1 MPYPF
6 WLSSPLIASAVTL
19 LSLLTA
25 ATPAYAEREP
35 SVSADDVNA
44 LQAKGALPD
53 MSLMLEPVINGHP
66 GPKVVPV
73 DYKNGHYYLSAS
85 ELSGLGLPLEASN
98 AEKIAV
104 DEMKDVTVT
113 YEGETQRLFITVPT
127 DWLPEQRLSA
137 SKQSASL
144 AAENPLG
151 LLFNYDVYAS
161 HSSDNSSPDAVSAY
175 TEQRALGLFGS
186 LSNNG
191 VYNQHI
197 NGESEDENNHRY
209 LRYDTVWRYDDEPHM
224 LKYLVGDAITGSL
237 PWSSSVR
244 LGGVQISRNFS
255 ARPDLITY
263 PLPQFAGQAAVPS
276 SVDVYLNNYKYTSTN
291 VNPGPFTVETVPY
304 INGAGNATV
313 VVTDPLGRQVNTIVP
328 FYVSSS
334 LLKPGLTDFSLSA
347 GKIRN
352 NYGIKN
358 ADYGANAASG
368 IGRAGLTGWM
378 TLEGRAESAEKLNVG
393 GLGAVIKV
401 GNLGVVNGAYG
412 VSRSRP
418 GAFSASESEIDDD
431 SQSSFYTSKQTGR
444 QRSLGYT
451 YTQSYFSVNAQQID
465 RSDGY
470 GDLSNYQSGYRL
482 DKRSRQATGS
492 VSLQRFGSVG
502 IGYFD
507 VTQYDDSRLRL
518 LNVSYSTTLFGNN
531 SLYASMN
538 REIGSSGYSAQI
550 TLSIPFN
557 TMGSATVTS
566 SRDTEN
572 RWSHQATYS
581 KAAPTD
587 GGLGWTLSYAMR
599 PSGQPDYKQA
609 NLDYAA
615 NAYRLQGGIYGDRDE
630 TYWGEMSGSLV
641 AVKGNLFAS
650 KTINDAFALVSTNG
664 YAGIPVRYENQPLGK
679 TDDDGYLL
687 IPSVTAYA
695 NGKYEIDPMG
705 LPVDVQIP
713 MVEQYR
719 SVKGSGGTVIEF
731 PLRKVIA
738 VTFTLVDENGTPLPR
753 GSLVRQ
759 EGAEDIAYVGW
770 DGETY
775 IGNATAE
782 NTLRVARADDGRQC
796 LAGFALPTPYP
807 SGGWTPGKLICKESH
822 NHE

>member
-1 MPYPF
+1 MPRQF
-6 WLSSPLIASAVTL
+6 RRSSPLAVGSVAL

-25 ATPAYAEREP
+25 AAFANSEQEP
-35 SVSADDVNA
+35 SISDDGVKA
-44 LQAKGALPD
+44 PRAVGALPD
-53 MSLMLEPVINGHP
+53 MSLMLEPVINGRP
-66 GPKVVPV
+66 GQNVLAV
-73 DYKNGHYYLSAS
+73 DYKDGHYYISAS
-85 ELSGLGLPLEASN
+85 ELSRLGLPVDASST
-98 AEKIAV
+98 EKIAV
-104 DEMKDVTVT
+104 DEIKDVTVT
-113 YEGETQRLFITVPT
+113 YEGESQKLFISVPT
-127 DWLPEQRLSA
+127 EWLPEQRLSA
-137 SKQSASL
+137 SRLSSAA

-151 LLFNYDVYAS
+151 LLLNYDIYAS
-161 HSSDNSSPDAVSAY
+161 HSSDDSSPDAVSAY
-175 TEQRALGLFGS
+175 TEQRVLGLFGS
-186 LSNNG
+186 LSNSG

-209 LRYDTVWRYDDEPHM
+209 LRYDTVWRYDDEPRM

-276 SVDVYLNNYKYTSTN
+276 SVDVYLNNYKYTSAN

-313 VVTDPLGRQVNTIVP
+313 VVTDPLGRQVNTVVP

-368 IGRAGLTGWM
+368 IGRAGLTSWM
-378 TLEGRAESAEKLNVG
+378 TLEARAESAEKLNVG

-412 VSRSRP
+412 ISRSRP
-418 GAFSASESEIDDD
+418 GAFSASESEMDDA
-431 SQSSFYTSKQTGR
+431 SQSSFYSSKQTGR
-444 QRSLGYT
+444 QRSLGYA
-451 YTQSYFSVNAQQID
+451 YTQNYFSVNAQQID

-482 DKRSRQATGS
+482 DKRSRQLTGS

-502 IGYFD
+502 VGYFD

-518 LNVSYSTTLFGNN
+518 LNVSYSTTLFSNN

-550 TLSIPFN
+550 TISIPFN
-557 TMGSATVTS
+557 AMGSATVTS

-587 GGLGWTLSYAMR
+587 GGLGWTLSYAKR
-599 PSGQPDYKQA
+599 PNDQSDYKQA

-630 TYWGEMSGSLV
+630 TYWGEISGSLV

-664 YAGIPVRYENQPLGK
+664 YAGVPVRYENQPLGK

-695 NGKYEIDPMG
+695 EGKYEIDPMG

-713 MVEQYR
+713 TVEQHR
-719 SVKGSGGTVIEF
+719 AVKGSGGTVIEF
-731 PLRKVIA
+731 PLRKVVA
-738 VTFTLVDENGTPLPR
+738 VTLTLVDENRTPLPR

-759 EGAEDIAYVGW
+759 EGQEDIAYVGW

-775 IGNATAE
+775 LGNAAAD
-782 NTLRVARADDGRQC
+782 NALRVTRADDGRQC
-796 LAGFALPTPYP
+796 RASFALPAPIP
-807 SGGWTPGKLICKESH
+807 SGWTPGELICKESLSH
-822 NHE
+822 D